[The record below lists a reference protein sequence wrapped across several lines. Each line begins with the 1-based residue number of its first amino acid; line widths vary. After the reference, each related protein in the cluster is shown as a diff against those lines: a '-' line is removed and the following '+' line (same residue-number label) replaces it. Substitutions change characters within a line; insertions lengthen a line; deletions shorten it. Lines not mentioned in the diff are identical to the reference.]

1 MGAEDY
7 SKIPTINS
15 KIPTIIMSSSDC
27 IEHSEVIDPH
37 TGTIVCVDCCRV
49 IGDGLT
55 HFEMNLQKYSTF
67 QENLKDEEEKINGE
81 NVIELLYK
89 ISDKLHLNRSSIDLA
104 YYEYKKKHKE
114 NSEDKCLWWLNSR
127 F

>member
-1 MGAEDY
+1 
-7 SKIPTINS
+7 
-15 KIPTIIMSSSDC
+15 MSSSDC

-67 QENLKDEEEKINGE
+67 QENLKDEEEKKAESLRTFVHSDNPEAIQTSQ
-81 NVIELLYK
+81 IERGQKPLL
-89 ISDKLHLNRSSIDLA
+89 SA
-104 YYEYKKKHKE
+104 V
-114 NSEDKCLWWLNSR
+114 
-127 F
+127 